1 MKEVK
6 LHVETLDDFAR
17 RSMEM
22 ARRLDQGVRKQGKG
36 LGKELGHISFESMEG
51 LLKVLT
57 PNRWRLLRA
66 LRNRGPLS
74 VRALARSLD
83 RDYRGAHADVA
94 LLIDAGL
101 IERNEQGAI
110 FVPWTRITAEM
121 AVDIAA

>member
-6 LHVETLDDFAR
+6 FHVETLDDFAR

-22 ARRLDQGVRKQGKG
+22 ARRLDQGSRKQGQ
-36 LGKELGHISFESMEG
+36 GHISFESMEG

-74 VRALARSLD
+74 VRALALSLD
-83 RDYRGAHADVA
+83 RDYRGVHADVA
-94 LLIDAGL
+94 ALIDAGL
-101 IERNEQGAI
+101 IERNERAAI

-121 AVDIAA
+121 ALDVAA

>member
-6 LHVETLDDFAR
+6 LHVETLDSFAR

-22 ARRLDQGVRKQGKG
+22 ARRLDQGVRKQAKG
-36 LGKELGHISFESMEG
+36 HVSFESMEG

-66 LRNRGPLS
+66 LRKGGPQS
-74 VRALARSLD
+74 VRALARLLN

-94 LLIDAGL
+94 ALIDAGL
-101 IERNEQGAI
+101 IDRNDEGAI

-121 AVDIAA
+121 ALDIAA

>member
-1 MKEVK
+1 MREVK
-6 LHVETLDDFAR
+6 LHVETLDGFAR

-22 ARRLDQGVRKQGKG
+22 ARRLDQGVRKQGQ
-36 LGKELGHISFESMEG
+36 GHISFESMEG
-51 LLKVLT
+51 LLRVLT
-57 PNRWRLLRA
+57 PNRWRLLRT
-66 LRNRGPLS
+66 LRNHGPVS

-121 AVDIAA
+121 ALNIAA